1 MAEKMRYISSWR
13 ELPDEVMP
21 VLEYVDWIIDEEEGR
36 ASVDLMHFINILEQC
51 PVDIALANIVKASFM
66 KACEEQLI
74 GYENKRAA

>member
-1 MAEKMRYISSWR
+1 MNEKRKYISSWK

-36 ASVDLMHFINILEQC
+36 ASIDMLHFMTILETC
-51 PVDIALANIVKASFM
+51 PSEMALANIVKASFM

>member
-1 MAEKMRYISSWR
+1 MKDKPIVISSWK

-21 VLEYVDWIIDEEEGR
+21 VLESMDWIIDEEEGR
-36 ASVDLMHFINILEQC
+36 ASVDLAAFMYILDTC
-51 PVDIALANIVKASFM
+51 HYDRALVNIVKASFM